1 MSDVEKPLSS
11 PVPRAIGGDFCLS
24 IVAPVYNEIR
34 GIEGF
39 VDEVRAQVAALKLP
53 GVLDLVLVDDGS
65 TDGSGALLDALAERY
80 PGEIRVVH
88 LARNFGHG
96 PAVAAGLDHARGDAV
111 ILMDADYQDDPA
123 AFGPLLEKWREGYDV
138 VYAERASRQ
147 ENPVSRGVFWLFYR
161 VFNWMAA
168 MQLPRDAGNFGLMD
182 RRVVAQLKQLPE
194 RNRYLPGLRAWVG
207 FRQTGIKV
215 ARRARYDKTTRVGLR
230 GLWTLGMNAIFS
242 FSYVPLFVFRIAGV
256 TSVGVSVLLF
266 LYALYNKLSG
276 HDLDAWSSILI
287 ATSFLGGIN
296 LFGVGL
302 LGEYIARIYDEV
314 KCRPIYVVD
323 RVSEG
328 RVDDVNGPTDQLR

>member
-1 MSDVEKPLSS
+1 VTEKASQAPAPRPWDDDLLLS
-11 PVPRAIGGDFCLS
+11 V
-24 IVAPVYNEIR
+24 VAPVYNEAE

-39 VDEVRAQVAALKLP
+39 VAEVRTHLAALGQP
-53 GVLDLVLVDDGS
+53 GRWELVLVNDGS
-65 TDGSGALLDALAERY
+65 TDGGGALLDRLAAQH

-123 AFGPLLEKWREGYDV
+123 AFAPLLAKWREGYDV

-147 ENPVSRGVFWLFYR
+147 ENPLSRGVFWLFYR
-161 VFNWMAA
+161 VFDWIADTKSP
-168 MQLPRDAGNFGLMD
+168 LDAGNFGLMD
-182 RRVVAQLKQLPE
+182 RRVVAQLTRLPE

-207 FRQTGIKV
+207 FRQTGV
-215 ARRARYDKTTRVGLR
+215 PVPRRKRYDSSTRVGIR
-230 GLWTLGMNAIFS
+230 GLWTLGMNAVFS

-256 TSVGVSVLLF
+256 LSMGFSALLV
-266 LYALYNKLSG
+266 LYALARKFSG
-276 HDLDAWSSILI
+276 QDLDAWSLILI

-314 KCRPIYVVD
+314 KCRPVYVVD
-323 RVSEG
+323 RVAGEAPEEG
-328 RVDDVNGPTDQLR
+328 DTP